1 MKKALTVALL
11 AVSTMTSVAPIVGYT
26 NGANAT
32 MPQQIKLATGVNYP
46 TIVDSILR
54 NQSQLDRT
62 VDRVW
67 NEFGRG
73 TVTEKIKQQLEGRQI
88 TRKIKIYD
96 TQVNLTNIT
105 SKQVSRI
112 PGTNKIRM
120 QLVLPG
126 NNTYFK
132 TTTPSIFGS
141 YANPSFR
148 VFYDLTLNVTM
159 SVDQSAN
166 PIKVD
171 ELNIQ
176 VSNARYRGANITGTV
191 AKAMGDFFT
200 GGGFSNSIVS
210 RVNQEIDLRAQ
221 LANAIT
227 PVIQQF
233 RPN

>member
-1 MKKALTVALL
+1 MKKVLAVALL
-11 AVSTMTSVAPIVGYT
+11 AVSTMTSTAPIIGFAS
-26 NGANAT
+26 GANAA
-32 MPQQIKLATGVNYP
+32 MPYQIASGVNYSR
-46 TIVDSILR
+46 IVDSILN
-54 NQSQLDRT
+54 NQGKLDRT
-62 VDRVW
+62 IDKVW
-67 NEFGRG
+67 NDFGRG
-73 TVTEKIKQQLEGRQI
+73 TVTEKIKQQLEGRRF
-88 TRKIKIYD
+88 TRKIAIYD

-132 TTTPSIFGS
+132 TTTPSILGS
-141 YANPSFR
+141 YADPSFR
-148 VFYDLTLNVTM
+148 VSYDLTLNVTM

-176 VSNARYRGANITGTV
+176 VSNGRYRGANITGTV
-191 AKAMGDFFT
+191 AKAVGDFLT

-210 RVNQEIDLRAQ
+210 QINQEIDLRAQ
-221 LANAIT
+221 LANAIA
-227 PVIQQF
+227 PAIQQF
-233 RPN
+233 SAN